1 MTETQNLTRKI
12 LARHLSAGDLVPGE
26 EIDLAVDQI
35 LIEDATGSMTALQF
49 EALGAER
56 AAVPLA
62 VMYVDHNVLQ
72 IDDKNM
78 DEHRYL
84 QSFSARYGVLY
95 SRPGNGISHY
105 IHLERFARPGELLV
119 GADSHSTMAG
129 ALGMF
134 AVGAGG
140 LDVAVAMAGYG
151 LSLEC
156 PEVVGVELR
165 GELPAWVQSKDII
178 LELLRRYGVRGGVGR
193 IFEFTGGGV
202 SSLSVTDR
210 GTICNMITELG
221 ATAAVFP
228 SDERTREWLAA
239 QRRQGGYSPLA
250 ADPGASYDED
260 EVIDLSEL
268 EPLIAK
274 PTSPGNV
281 VPVREVAGTQTVQV
295 CVGSSVNSS
304 YEDLATAAA
313 VLREN
318 IVHPRVEMTVTPGS
332 RQILDTI
339 SRSGVYQDLVAAGAR
354 MLEPVCGPCIGVG
367 QAPSAGVP
375 SVRTFN
381 RNFPGRS
388 GTAGDQVYLCSPAT
402 AAATALRG
410 EIADPREL
418 GAPPAIA
425 PAPSDPAID
434 DRQILDPPPPGDA
447 QSIEIVRGPNI
458 VPPPEGQPLP
468 ETLEGRITIVVE
480 DDVSTGDMA
489 PDGALGM
496 SLWSNIPECAKYMF
510 RRQDP
515 DFHDRAL
522 EWGGFI
528 VGGHNYGQG
537 SSREHAALAPLYLG
551 IRAIVA
557 KSFARIHRRNLIGQ
571 GILPLLF
578 ADEEDYER
586 VNQGDAWKIEGVR
599 EVVEGGETGLVVKG
613 DARGG
618 IKLEARLLPREREVL
633 LVGGMLKYLRK
644 SGQRPIGVVKG
655 DSASAESG
663 GSLSGGRSS

>member
-1 MTETQNLTRKI
+1 MSAPRNLTRK
-12 LARHLSAGDLVPGE
+12 LLGDHLLEGDLVPGE
-26 EIDLAVDQI
+26 EMDLTVDQI

-49 EALGAER
+49 EALGADSV
-56 AAVPLA
+56 AVPLA

-78 DEHRYL
+78 DEHRFL
-84 QSFSARYGVLY
+84 RSFSARYGIRY

-105 IHLERFARPGELLV
+105 VHLERFARPGELLV

-151 LSLEC
+151 FSLEC
-156 PEVVGVELR
+156 PKVVGVELR
-165 GELPAWVQSKDII
+165 GKLTDWVQSKDII

-193 IFEFTGGGV
+193 VFEFTGEGV
-202 SSLSVTDR
+202 STLSVTDR

-228 SDERTREWLAA
+228 SDERTRQWLEA
-239 QRRQGGYSPLA
+239 QRREDDYVPLS
-250 ADPGASYDED
+250 ADPDASYDEN
-260 EVIDLSEL
+260 EMIELPEL
-268 EPLIAK
+268 EPLIAE
-274 PTSPGNV
+274 PSSPGNV
-281 VPVREVAGTQTVQV
+281 VPVREVAGTETVQV

-304 YEDLATAAA
+304 YEDLATAAT
-313 VLREN
+313 VLRDN
-318 IVHPRVEMTVTPGS
+318 IVHPRIEMTVTPGS

-339 SRSGVYQDLVAAGAR
+339 SKSSVYQDLVAAGAR

-388 GTAGDQVYLCSPAT
+388 GTSGDQVYLCSPAT
-402 AAATALRG
+402 AAATALKG
-410 EIADPREL
+410 EISDPREL
-418 GAPPAIA
+418 GDPPSIS
-425 PAPSDPAID
+425 PAPSNPAID
-434 DRQILDPPPPGDA
+434 DRQILDPPPPEEA
-447 QSIEIVRGPNI
+447 RSVEIVTGPNI

-468 ETLEGRITIVVE
+468 EDLEGRVVIVVE

-515 DFHDRAL
+515 EFHDRAL
-522 EWGGFI
+522 EWGGGFI

-537 SSREHAALAPLYLG
+537 SSREHAALVPLHLE
-551 IRAIVA
+551 IRAVVA
-557 KSFARIHRRNLIGQ
+557 KSFARIHRRNLISQ
-571 GILPLLF
+571 SILPLLF
-578 ADEEDYER
+578 REEDDYER
-586 VNQGDAWKIEGVR
+586 VKGGHEWKIEDVR
-599 EVVEGGETGLVVKG
+599 KAVTAGEQTLVVNTDDG
-613 DARGG
+613 TE
-618 IKLEARLLPREREVL
+618 ISLEIRLSPREREVL
-633 LVGGMLKYLRK
+633 LAGGTLKFWR
-644 SGQRPIGVVKG
+644 G
-655 DSASAESG
+655 A
-663 GSLSGGRSS
+663 